1 MIAMATPSTAKK
13 APSTLQYV
21 AIGMMAPDGQPE
33 SLNTFDHM
41 KDAAACAGEFV
52 ASHKFPS
59 AAWVETVEV
68 KPVTQERKPANHRS
82 KK

>member
-1 MIAMATPSTAKK
+1 MATPSTAKK
-13 APSTLQYV
+13 APIALQYV
-21 AIGMMAPDGQPE
+21 AIGQIAPDGAPE
-33 SLNTFDHM
+33 SLNTFDNV

-59 AAWVETVEV
+59 AGWVESVKV
-68 KPVTQERKPANHRS
+68 KPVTDERKPPNTRS